1 MNMQHTYIDFHLKVI
16 DDDKYAFLTTPRIC
30 KESAPFIVVIILSM
44 AVNVEQ
50 RSAIRTMILPHDQ
63 NINGSDNHILRTPG
77 KNYLSVFKGFHIL
90 HVGNQ

>member
-1 MNMQHTYIDFHLKVI
+1 MEANINMQHTYIDFHFQVI

-50 RSAIRTMILPHDQ
+50 RLAIRRVILPHHQ
-63 NINGSDNHILRTPG
+63 NINGSGNHILGTPG
-77 KNYLSVFKGFHIL
+77 KITFQIS
-90 HVGNQ
+90 